1 MPGNL
6 TAAGAAKGAKME
18 KAIKRIRVADIA
30 EWAVENCAWDIE
42 EALCEPEFLQAGVRD
57 VRGECA
63 DAAIFCCIE
72 EEEVAYYALI
82 A

>member
-1 MPGNL
+1 MR
-6 TAAGAAKGAKME
+6 KI
-18 KAIKRIRVADIA
+18 IKIKVADIA
-30 EWAVENCAWDIE
+30 DWAAENCAWDIE
-42 EALCEPEFLQAGVRD
+42 EALCEPAFLQAGVRD

-63 DAAIFCCIE
+63 DAAIFCRIE